1 MAMYR
6 DARRLLVAAVL
17 ALCPPVAAAQGT
29 AANPSAAASDIRS
42 PSSTNPA
49 AAASDIR
56 NPSATNPAAAASDLR
71 ATAVPAQG
79 GAPSVARRQTFA
91 PTIIRKERRP
101 RIAKRAPARKGAVRE
116 AAGRTASPAK
126 AVPPTAAQQRAESK
140 AGAIMG
146 SVCRGC

>member
-6 DARRLLVAAVL
+6 DARRLFVAAVL
-17 ALCPPVAAAQGT
+17 ALGPSVAAAQGT

-71 ATAVPAQG
+71 ATSVPAQG
-79 GAPSVARRQTFA
+79 GAPTIARRQSFA
-91 PTIIRKERRP
+91 PAVIRKERRP
-101 RIAKRAPARKGAVRE
+101 RSAKRAPARKGAVRE
-116 AAGRTASPAK
+116 AAGRTAPPAK
-126 AVPPTAAQQRAESK
+126 AVPPTPTQQRAESK

>member
-1 MAMYR
+1 MYR
-6 DARRLLVAAVL
+6 EARRLLVAAVL
-17 ALCPPVAAAQGT
+17 ALSPSVAAAQGM

-79 GAPSVARRQTFA
+79 GAPTVARRQTFA
-91 PTIIRKERRP
+91 PAVIRKERRP
-101 RIAKRAPARKGAVRE
+101 RAAKRAPARKAAVRE
-116 AAGRTASPAK
+116 AAGRTSPSK
-126 AVPPTAAQQRAESK
+126 AVPPTQAQQRAESK

>member
-6 DARRLLVAAVL
+6 EARRLLVAAVL
-17 ALCPPVAAAQGT
+17 ALSPSVAAAQGT

-79 GAPSVARRQTFA
+79 GAPTIARRQTFA
-91 PTIIRKERRP
+91 PAIIKERRP
-101 RIAKRAPARKGAVRE
+101 RAAKGAPAHKGAVRE
-116 AAGRTASPAK
+116 AAGRTSPSK
-126 AVPPTAAQQRAESK
+126 AVPPTQAQQRAERK

>member
-17 ALCPPVAAAQGT
+17 ALGPSVAAAQGT

-71 ATAVPAQG
+71 ATSVPAQG
-79 GAPSVARRQTFA
+79 GAPTIARRQSFA
-91 PTIIRKERRP
+91 PAVIRKERRP
-101 RIAKRAPARKGAVRE
+101 HGAASEAGAADADAAACRE
-116 AAGRTASPAK
+116 QGRRHHGQRLPRLLSPAG
-126 AVPPTAAQQRAESK
+126 AALPRVASSRQ
-140 AGAIMG
+140 
-146 SVCRGC
+146 